1 MKELYPMHGII
12 TTVNTPFQ
20 DDLSINWSDL
30 RRTAE
35 ATLDAGVAGFL
46 APCFA
51 SEIDQLTEEERYRM
65 AGELVAVTKSA
76 GHGIV
81 IPNVRG
87 KDREACVEQTKRYL
101 DLGVDGINIFMP
113 TVTEESYRELVASI
127 DALHPP
133 FLCLQDTKDNELKAP
148 FVKSMF
154 DEFDSFRCIKI
165 ETENPGR
172 DYTAIL
178 AATEGQLNVSG
189 SWGSDQMIEAYDRGI
204 HALMPSGLFE
214 LFVNSYRLYHEKSR
228 EAAMRLFFAML
239 PIIVFTRQSDSVN
252 LSLHKMYFHRLGLYS
267 TVKFRGEYTIDAIQ
281 ERYANAMIDRALW
294 LRDHMEEYWK

>member
-1 MKELYPMHGII
+1 MKELFSMFGVI
-12 TTVNTPFQ
+12 TTVNTPFNE
-20 DDLSINWSDL
+20 DLSINWTDL

-35 ATLDAGVAGFL
+35 AALEAGVSGFL

-51 SEIDQLTEEERYRM
+51 SEIDDLNEEERYRM
-65 AGELVAVTKSA
+65 ARELVDVTRAA

-87 KDREACVEQTKRYL
+87 KDKEACVEQAKRYL
-101 DLGVDGINIFMP
+101 DLGVDGVNLFMP
-113 TVTEESYRELVASI
+113 TVTEESYRELVAAM
-127 DALHPP
+127 DDLHPP
-133 FLCLQDTKDNELKAP
+133 FLCLQDTKDNELSAP
-148 FVKSMF
+148 FVKSLF
-154 DEFDSFRCIKI
+154 DEFESFRCIKI

-178 AATEGQLNVSG
+178 KATEGRLNVSG

-214 LFVNSYRLYHEKSR
+214 LFVNAYRLYHEKSR
-228 EAAMRLFFAML
+228 EAAMRLFFDML

-252 LSLHKMYFHRLGLYS
+252 LSFHKMYFQRLGLY
-267 TVKFRGEYTIDAIQ
+267 TTTRFRGPYAINEVQ
-281 ERYANAMIDRALW
+281 ERYANEMIDRALRI
-294 LRDHMEEYWK
+294 RDNMADYWK

>member
-12 TTVNTPFQ
+12 TTVNTPFH

-35 ATLDAGVAGFL
+35 AALNAGVAGFL

-65 AGELVAVTKSA
+65 AGELAAVTKEA

-87 KDREACVEQTKRYL
+87 KDREACVEQAKRYL

-113 TVTEESYRELVASI
+113 TITEESYRELVAAV

-154 DEFDSFRCIKI
+154 EEFDSFRCIKI
-165 ETENPGR
+165 ETANPGP

-178 AATEGQLNVSG
+178 AATEGRLNVSG

-214 LFVNSYRLYHEKSR
+214 LFVNTYRLYHEKSR

-267 TVKFRGEYTIDAIQ
+267 TVKFRGDYAIDAIQ

>member
-1 MKELYPMHGII
+1 MKELFSMFGVI
-12 TTVNTPFQ
+12 TTVNTPFNE
-20 DDLSINWSDL
+20 DLSINWTDL

-35 ATLDAGVAGFL
+35 AALEAGVSGFL

-51 SEIDQLTEEERYRM
+51 SEIDDLNEEERYRM
-65 AGELVAVTKSA
+65 ARELVEVTRAA

-87 KDREACVEQTKRYL
+87 KDKAACVEQAKRYL
-101 DLGVDGINIFMP
+101 DLGVDGVNLFMP
-113 TVTEESYRELVASI
+113 TVTEESYRELVAAM
-127 DALHPP
+127 DDLHPP
-133 FLCLQDTKDNELKAP
+133 FLCLQDTKDNELSAS
-148 FVKSMF
+148 FVKSLF
-154 DEFDSFRCIKI
+154 DEFESFRCIKI

-178 AATEGQLNVSG
+178 KATEGRLNVSG

-214 LFVNSYRLYHEKSR
+214 LFVNAYRLYHEKSR
-228 EAAMRLFFAML
+228 EAAMRLFFDML

-252 LSLHKMYFHRLGLYS
+252 LSFHKMYFQRLGLY
-267 TVKFRGEYTIDAIQ
+267 TTTRFRGPYAIDEVQ
-281 ERYANAMIDRALW
+281 ERYANEMIDRALRI
-294 LRDHMEEYWK
+294 RDRLADYWK